1 MMTFRLAVA
10 VVCGSILAT
19 LAPANAASKHRTP
32 HAQGARHAA
41 VPSAAHPT
49 LGGRGSAQPHMV
61 QVKPGVW
68 ISSWG
73 CITDEGNGRWLPCG
87 GGTRE

>member
-1 MMTFRLAVA
+1 MMTFRFVVA
-10 VVCGSILAT
+10 VGCGFILAA

-32 HAQGARHAA
+32 HAQGARQAA
-41 VPSAAHPT
+41 THPT
-49 LGGRGSAQPHMV
+49 LGGRGQAAQPHMM

-68 ISSWG
+68 ISSWD